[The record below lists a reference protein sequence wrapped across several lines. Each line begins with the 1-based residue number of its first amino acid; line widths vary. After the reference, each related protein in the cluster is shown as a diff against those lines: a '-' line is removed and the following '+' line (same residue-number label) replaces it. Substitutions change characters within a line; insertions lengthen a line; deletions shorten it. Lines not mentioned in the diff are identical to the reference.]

1 MFKIG
6 MTRRPIR
13 QERIDE
19 LSNAS
24 VPFAFDIHAL
34 IKSENAPSLETKL
47 HHLFRDNQVNKNN
60 FRKEFFRVTLAEIR
74 QAVEKM
80 KQQGETFEM
89 ECDWIEKAGAEDFY
103 RSRTIENN
111 PQEMEAWRKQQEK
124 RAGRLEREALRPSV
138 VNDDADSQE
147 T

>member
-1 MFKIG
+1 
-6 MTRRPIR
+6 
-13 QERIDE
+13 
-19 LSNAS
+19 
-24 VPFAFDIHAL
+24 VPFAFDVHAL
-34 IKSENAPSLETKL
+34 IKSENAPALETKL
-47 HHLFRDNQVNKNN
+47 HHAFRDNQVNKNN

-74 QAVEKM
+74 QTVEKM

-89 ECDWIEKAGAEDFY
+89 ECDWIEKGGAEDFY

-138 VNDDADSQE
+138 SNNDADTQE